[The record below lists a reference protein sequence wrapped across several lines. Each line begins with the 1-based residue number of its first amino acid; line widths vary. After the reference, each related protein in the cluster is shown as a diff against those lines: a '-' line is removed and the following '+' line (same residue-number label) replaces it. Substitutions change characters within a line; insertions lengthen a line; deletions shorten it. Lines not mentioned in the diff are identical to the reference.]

1 MILGGDFL
9 DAERKKRMIAAMIG
23 LCMLFLIFGFIYAY
37 EKNENSKNPKIIKPD
52 EVKNAETVKKKLD
65 VSSDNAAGITREI
78 TRIESG
84 QKVPTVTYYISAPDV
99 DTAAKET
106 ASAIKNNDER
116 LPKVATEKTD
126 RTVVTPDSNN
136 QKVDVY
142 KINLKKPHKIK
153 VGMLQTTDH
162 TYYGAGYQAGKW
174 EGMVYTRTGKKVEAG
189 TISYTIKEW

>member
-1 MILGGDFL
+1 M
-9 DAERKKRMIAAMIG
+9 EPEKKKRVIAAVIG
-23 LCMLFLIFGFIYAY
+23 FCVLSLIFGFLFAY
-37 EKNENSKNPKIIKPD
+37 EKDKNNKNPKIMEKAD
-52 EVKNAETVKKKLD
+52 VKNAETVKKKLD
-65 VSSDNAAGITREI
+65 VSSDNATGIAREI

-84 QKVPTVTYYISAPDV
+84 QKAPNVTYYISAPDV

-116 LPKVATEKTD
+116 LPKAATEKSD
-126 RTVVTPDSNN
+126 RTVVTPDSKN

-153 VGMLQTTDH
+153 VGVLQTTDH

-189 TISYTIKEW
+189 TVTYTIKEW

>member
-1 MILGGDFL
+1 MDP
-9 DAERKKRMIAAMIG
+9 ERKKRVIAAVIG
-23 LCMLFLIFGFIYAY
+23 FCVLFLIFGFIFAY
-37 EKNENSKNPKIIKPD
+37 EKDKNNKSPKIMEKD
-52 EVKNAETVKKKLD
+52 DVKNTETVKKKLD
-65 VSSDNAAGITREI
+65 VSGENAAGITREI

-84 QKVPTVTYYISAPDV
+84 QKSPTVTYYISAPDV

-106 ASAIKNNDER
+106 AAAIKKNDER

-126 RTVVTPDSNN
+126 RTVVTPDPEN

-153 VGMLQTTDH
+153 IGMLQTTDH

-174 EGMVYTRTGKKVEAG
+174 EGMLYTRTGKKVEAG
-189 TISYTIKEW
+189 TVSYTVKEW